1 MSTRSVTITEDKNGN
16 VYSQYKHWDGYP
28 SNMVPLLTGMIEDF
42 HHNGGEDLR
51 DSIDFNKI
59 EKKSDKLVANIS
71 YLLNNDISTFL
82 NIISAN

>member
-59 EKKSDKLVANIS
+59 ENERTDGWVEG
-71 YLLNNDISTFL
+71 FL
-82 NIISAN
+82 TH